1 MYPSISA
8 SRSSVVR
15 GRPPPRRPSGLTL
28 LRRPRALS
36 SVRSSRFGSGSHLMP
51 AFSIRARSLSAL
63 FSSFLRVFSASLRSF
78 SARLRSFSRLRWSL
92 TRRSSR
98 ARISSSR
105 SSRFRSRIFAW
116 RSWSNASP
124 SRSSACSLLM
134 PKALRR
140 DSIFSALRL
149 AMACVSSA
157 LFHRGNDRRSGLMGF
172 RVGAKCEGAILR
184 EAALI
189 GGGLTHGPGPLLR

>member
-28 LRRPRALS
+28 LRRPRPLS
-36 SVRSSRFGSGSHLMP
+36 SVRSSRAGGSHLMP

-116 RSWSNASP
+116 RSWSKASP

-157 LFHRGNDRRSGLMGF
+157 LLHRGT
-172 RVGAKCEGAILR
+172 
-184 EAALI
+184 I
-189 GGGLTHGPGPLLR
+189 GGQVSWVLGLARNVGKRFFAKRR